1 MKVRIKWKKIFF
13 LLIILYV
20 VYIFVS
26 QQITMY
32 NIKKQITERKVEEI
46 RMKQKN
52 QKLQD
57 EVKMSTSDA
66 YIEKLAR
73 EKLGLI
79 NEGETPVID
88 KKINSHQY
96 IINNKSRIL
105 SVYRNYG
112 G

>member
-13 LLIILYV
+13 LLIILYA

-88 KKINSHQY
+88 KKN
-96 IINNKSRIL
+96 
-105 SVYRNYG
+105 
-112 G
+112 

>member
-1 MKVRIKWKKIFF
+1 MLVGKGIYYKYFKSWETGEYLMKVRIKWKNIFF

-20 VYIFVS
+20 VYIFIS
-26 QQITMY
+26 QQITMC
-32 NIKKQITERKVEEI
+32 NIKKQIAERKAEETRI
-46 RMKQKN
+46 KQKN

-88 KKINSHQY
+88 KKN
-96 IINNKSRIL
+96 
-105 SVYRNYG
+105 
-112 G
+112 

>member
-1 MKVRIKWKKIFF
+1 MKVRIKWKKVFF

-20 VYIFVS
+20 VYIFAS

-32 NIKKQITERKVEEI
+32 NIKKQITERKAEES

-88 KKINSHQY
+88 KKN
-96 IINNKSRIL
+96 
-105 SVYRNYG
+105 
-112 G
+112 

>member
-1 MKVRIKWKKIFF
+1 MKVRIKWKNIFF

-20 VYIFVS
+20 VYIFIS
-26 QQITMY
+26 QQITMC
-32 NIKKQITERKVEEI
+32 NIKKQIAERKAEETRI
-46 RMKQKN
+46 KQKN

-79 NEGETPVID
+79 NQGETPVID
-88 KKINSHQY
+88 KK
-96 IINNKSRIL
+96 K
-105 SVYRNYG
+105 
-112 G
+112 

>member
-13 LLIILYV
+13 LLIILYA

-88 KKINSHQY
+88 K
-96 IINNKSRIL
+96 NN
-105 SVYRNYG
+105 
-112 G
+112 

>member
-88 KKINSHQY
+88 KKN
-96 IINNKSRIL
+96 
-105 SVYRNYG
+105 
-112 G
+112 

>member
-1 MKVRIKWKKIFF
+1 MKVRIKWKKVFF

-20 VYIFVS
+20 VYIFAS

-32 NIKKQITERKVEEI
+32 NIKKQITERKVEES

-88 KKINSHQY
+88 KKN
-96 IINNKSRIL
+96 
-105 SVYRNYG
+105 
-112 G
+112 

>member
-13 LLIILYV
+13 LLTILYV

-88 KKINSHQY
+88 KKN
-96 IINNKSRIL
+96 
-105 SVYRNYG
+105 
-112 G
+112 

>member
-13 LLIILYV
+13 LLTILYV

-88 KKINSHQY
+88 K
-96 IINNKSRIL
+96 NN
-105 SVYRNYG
+105 
-112 G
+112 

>member
-13 LLIILYV
+13 LLIILYA

-32 NIKKQITERKVEEI
+32 NIKKQINERKVEEI

-88 KKINSHQY
+88 K
-96 IINNKSRIL
+96 NN
-105 SVYRNYG
+105 
-112 G
+112 

>member
-1 MKVRIKWKKIFF
+1 MKIRVKWKKIGF
-13 LLIILYV
+13 LLIILYII
-20 VYIFVS
+20 YIFVN

-32 NIKKQITERKVEEI
+32 NIKKQITDRGTEETKI
-46 RMKQKN
+46 KQKN

-57 EVKMSTSDA
+57 EVKMSTSNV

-88 KKINSHQY
+88 KKN
-96 IINNKSRIL
+96 
-105 SVYRNYG
+105 
-112 G
+112 

>member
-1 MKVRIKWKKIFF
+1 MKVRIKWKRVFF

-20 VYIFVS
+20 VYIFAS
-26 QQITMY
+26 QQVTMY
-32 NIKKQITERKVEEI
+32 NIKKQIDERKVEES

-57 EVKMSTSDA
+57 EVKMSTSNA

-88 KKINSHQY
+88 KKN
-96 IINNKSRIL
+96 
-105 SVYRNYG
+105 
-112 G
+112 

>member
-1 MKVRIKWKKIFF
+1 
-13 LLIILYV
+13 
-20 VYIFVS
+20 
-26 QQITMY
+26 MY
-32 NIKKQITERKVEEI
+32 NIKKQITERKAEES

-88 KKINSHQY
+88 KKN
-96 IINNKSRIL
+96 
-105 SVYRNYG
+105 
-112 G
+112 